1 MTIKLKGVWN
11 LLTTQHFIDQL
22 AILYGN
28 SRDFVFFMKPIW
40 NDFEYVY
47 ANESAVEMLGQPILG
62 LTVREAT
69 EPDVAKYI
77 IQKYNDSIDNN
88 EQLEF
93 QDYAYFKYSVHKHET
108 TVTPVQYQDEVY
120 ILAVTKE
127 IAFERDLQDKYLFM
141 RSVFFKTFL
150 STVLISNDAKLIE
163 ANPKFAESFNLSVD
177 DMRGEKFYELP
188 IFTPESA
195 LQVRDYIESAKNG
208 DDFTTKVITF
218 IDYNQEERFYMATF
232 SPVAR
237 DEEIAA
243 IFIIFQDVTEY
254 ILQQRE
260 LKTTM
265 HGLETFKGALNIATE
280 VTLTNLKGEIIEVN
294 DHFIQRT
301 GYQQEELIG
310 RTHNIVNSNFHSP
323 EFFKNLW
330 TTIQA
335 GDIWR
340 GEVRNRTKS
349 GETYWV
355 ETTIIPLKN
364 TEGQVYQY
372 MTIHFNVSDK
382 KNMMIDLR
390 NIERTFRL
398 ITENTNDYIAVLNA
412 EGKAL
417 YSSTSYDRKLGYS
430 EEEMERIQYESLIH
444 PDSIKVWNDM
454 IRNPQNH
461 SKNGNMELKLIA
473 KNGDLIWTEGSY
485 SLVYDSLRNEL
496 SQVILVSREITERK
510 EREDSLMFLAYHDSV
525 TQLPNRRYLQREF
538 PEFVDSA
545 NASYDSFG
553 VLYID
558 GDNFKNVNDDH
569 GHDVGDMFLALFGET
584 LLKSVRKK
592 DLVVRLGGDE
602 FLILVSNLSRDEE
615 VLKEEVTRVIEK
627 IRGNIGAGWTI
638 NGIDFKPSAT
648 IGAAIYPFDGTQLD
662 VLIDVGD
669 RAMYRAKQKQKNSYL
684 IPYFDTLMDKQ

>member
-1 MTIKLKGVWN
+1 MGDLI
-11 LLTTQHFIDQL
+11 TTEHFIDQL
-22 AILYGN
+22 EILYGS

-40 NDFEYVY
+40 NDFEYIY
-47 ANESAVEMLGQPILG
+47 ANESAVEMLGQPIYG

-69 EPDVAKYI
+69 EPDVSKYI
-77 IQKYNDSIDNN
+77 IQKYNDSINNN

-108 TVTPVQYQDEVY
+108 TVTPVLFQDEFY

-127 IAFERDLQDKYLFM
+127 IGFERDLQDKYLFM
-141 RSVFFKTFL
+141 RSIFFKTFL

-163 ANPKFAESFNLSVD
+163 ANPKFAEGFNLSVD
-177 DMRGEKFYELP
+177 EMRGKKFYELP

-195 LQVRDYIESAKNG
+195 LQVREYIESTKNG

-218 IDYNQEERFYMATF
+218 IDHNREERFYMATF

-237 DEEIAA
+237 DKEIAA

-265 HGLETFKGALNIATE
+265 HGLETFKDALNIATE
-280 VTLTNLKGEIIEVN
+280 VTLTNLKGEITEVN
-294 DHFIQRT
+294 DHYIKRT
-301 GYQQEELIG
+301 GYQKEELIG
-310 RTHNIVNSNFHSP
+310 RTHNLVNSNFHSP

-349 GETYWV
+349 GDTYWV
-355 ETTIIPLKN
+355 DTTIIPLKN
-364 TEGQVYQY
+364 PEGKVYQY

-398 ITENTNDYIAVLNA
+398 ITENTNDYIVVLNA

-417 YSSTSYDRKLGYS
+417 YSSSSYDRKLGYS
-430 EEEMERIQYESLIH
+430 EEEMEQIQYESLIH
-444 PDSIKVWNDM
+444 PDSIKVWKDK
-454 IRNPQNH
+454 IKNPQNH
-461 SKNGNMELKLIA
+461 AKNGNMELKLMA
-473 KNGDLIWTEGSY
+473 KNGDMIWTEGSY

-510 EREDSLMFLAYHDSV
+510 EREDSLMFLAYHDSL

-538 PEFVDSA
+538 PEFVDNA

-553 VLYID
+553 VLYVD
-558 GDNFKNVNDDH
+558 GDNFKNVNDEY
-569 GHDVGDMFLALFGET
+569 GHDVGDLFLARFGET

-602 FLILVSNLSRDEE
+602 FLILVSDLSRDEE
-615 VLKEEVTRVIEK
+615 LLKVEITRVIEK
-627 IRGNIGAGWTI
+627 VRGNIGIGWTI

-648 IGAAIYPFDGTQLD
+648 IGAAIYPFEGTQLD
-662 VLIDVGD
+662 ELIEIGD
-669 RAMYRAKQKQKNSYL
+669 RAMYQAKQRQKNSYL
-684 IPYFDTLMDKQ
+684 VPYFDTIHE